1 MKRVLAFILI
11 WTFLVVTGTIVS
23 ANSQTRHGHRS
34 QLTEL
39 SNQHNG
45 GKVNVIR

>member
-23 ANSQTRHGHRS
+23 ANSQTRQRHTS

-39 SNQHNG
+39 TNQQRRQG
-45 GKVNVIR
+45 NVIR

>member
-23 ANSQTRHGHRS
+23 ANSQTRHRHRS

-39 SNQHNG
+39 SNRTNG
-45 GKVNVIR
+45 GKLNVIR